1 MQDSKWLN
9 VFKDSRSPRKLAN
22 GFNRSS
28 LAEFEGVSFTKNFEC
43 ISYSEII
50 SRESKVCPD
59 SWLIYELIAI
69 LSWGE
74 TTKAT

>member
-1 MQDSKWLN
+1 MYSKILDPQEN
-9 VFKDSRSPRKLAN
+9 LQMVLI
-22 GFNRSS
+22 
-28 LAEFEGVSFTKNFEC
+28 AEFEGVSFTKNFEG
-43 ISYSEII
+43 ISCSEII